1 MKEWLFNMHE
11 MALARDILRK
21 IEETAGTRHLVP
33 GTKLSFV
40 KVQLGESRFTHM
52 EELKEL
58 LAEISKGTAAEG
70 AKVEFEISKVKSACA
85 DCGAEFK
92 PGEKMNMN
100 CEKCGSGN
108 IQLTGG
114 NELVIKEIR

>member
-1 MKEWLFNMHE
+1 MHE
-11 MALARDILRK
+11 MALARAILRK
-21 IEETAGTRHLVP
+21 IEEAAGEKRT
-33 GTKLSFV
+33 SYV

-58 LAEISKGTAAEG
+58 LTDISKGTVAEG
-70 AKVEFEISKVKSACA
+70 AKVEFEISKVTSACA

-92 PGEKMNMN
+92 PGAKMSLT

-108 IQLTGG
+108 IQLTSG
-114 NELVIKEIR
+114 NELIIKELK

>member
-1 MKEWLFNMHE
+1 MHE

-21 IEETAGTRHLVP
+21 IEESWSRVAGHGSRV
-33 GTKLSFV
+33 KYV

-58 LAEISKGTAAEG
+58 LTDISKGTIAEG
-70 AKVEFEISKVKSACA
+70 AKVEFEVSKVKSACA
-85 DCGAEFK
+85 DCGTEFK
-92 PGEKMNMN
+92 PKEMRLN

-108 IQLTGG
+108 IQLTSG

>member
-1 MKEWLFNMHE
+1 MHE

-21 IEETAGTRHLVP
+21 IEEAAQGK
-33 GTKLSFV
+33 KLSYA

-58 LAEISKGTAAEG
+58 LADISNGTVAEG

-92 PGEKMNMN
+92 PGAKMSLK
-100 CEKCGSGN
+100 CARCGSGN
-108 IQLTGG
+108 IKLTSG
-114 NELVIKEIR
+114 NELVIKEIK

>member
-1 MKEWLFNMHE
+1 MKEELFIMHE

-21 IEETAGTRHLVP
+21 IEEAAGTRGQGL
-33 GTKLSFV
+33 GTRV
-40 KVQLGESRFTHM
+40 NYIKVQLGESRFTHM

-58 LAEISKGTAAEG
+58 LTDISKGTVAEG
-70 AKVEFEISKVKSACA
+70 AKVEFEISKVGSACA
-85 DCGAEFK
+85 DCGTEFK
-92 PGEKMNMN
+92 PGQKMSLN

-108 IQLTGG
+108 IQLTAG

>member
-1 MKEWLFNMHE
+1 MHE
-11 MALARDILRK
+11 MALAKDILRK
-21 IEETAGTRHLVP
+21 IEEAAQGK
-33 GTKLSFV
+33 KLSYA

-52 EELKEL
+52 EELREL
-58 LAEISKGTAAEG
+58 LTDISQGTVAEG
-70 AKVEFEISKVKSACA
+70 AKVEFEISKVRSACA

-100 CEKCGSGN
+100 CEQCGSGN

-114 NELVIKEIR
+114 NELVVKELR

>member
-1 MKEWLFNMHE
+1 MHE

-21 IEETAGTRHLVP
+21 IEEAEDMRVEGREA
-33 GTKLSFV
+33 KLTYV

-52 EELKEL
+52 EELKGL
-58 LAEISKGTAAEG
+58 LADISKGTFAEG
-70 AKVEFEISKVKSACA
+70 AKIELEISPVRSACA
-85 DCGAEFK
+85 DCGTEFK
-92 PGEKMNMN
+92 PGQKMSLN

-108 IQLTGG
+108 IHLISG

>member
-1 MKEWLFNMHE
+1 
-11 MALARDILRK
+11 MALARDVLRK
-21 IEETAGTRHLVP
+21 IEEEWSRVAGRGSRV
-33 GTKLSFV
+33 KYV

-58 LAEISKGTAAEG
+58 LADISKGTIAEG
-70 AKVEFEISKVKSACA
+70 AKVEFEISKVRSACA
-85 DCGAEFK
+85 DCGTEFK
-92 PGEKMNMN
+92 PGEKMNLN

-114 NELVIKEIR
+114 NELIIKAVK

>member
-1 MKEWLFNMHE
+1 MHE

-21 IEETAGTRHLVP
+21 IEEAANG
-33 GTKLSFV
+33 KKISYA

-58 LAEISKGTAAEG
+58 LAGISKGTVADG
-70 AKVEFEISKVKSACA
+70 AKVEFEISKVRSACA

-92 PGEKMNMN
+92 PGAKMSMN
-100 CEKCGSGN
+100 CAKCGSGN
-108 IQLTGG
+108 IQLTSG
-114 NELVIKEIR
+114 NELVVKEIR

>member
-1 MKEWLFNMHE
+1 MHE

-21 IEETAGTRHLVP
+21 IEEEGHRVVGARV
-33 GTKLSFV
+33 KYV

-58 LAEISKGTAAEG
+58 LTDISKGTIAEG
-70 AKVEFEISKVKSACA
+70 AQVEIEVSKVKSACA

-92 PGEKMNMN
+92 PGKKMSLN

-108 IQLTGG
+108 IQLTSG

>member
-1 MKEWLFNMHE
+1 MHE

-21 IEETAGTRHLVP
+21 IEEAAQSRVAGHESPV
-33 GTKLSFV
+33 KYV

-58 LAEISKGTAAEG
+58 LADISKGTVAEG
-70 AKVEFEISKVKSACA
+70 AKVEIEVSKVKSACA

-92 PGEKMNMN
+92 PGQKMSLT

-108 IQLTGG
+108 IQLTSG